1 MDSQEKQI
9 SYTTTKTYETLNE
22 LTEQTKNIWI
32 VLHGI
37 GFLSRYFLKY
47 FDELPPEEHY
57 IIAPQAPSKYY
68 LKNEYRHVGASW
80 LTKENTLLET
90 QNVITYLDAVLEAEK
105 LPEDKQFIL
114 FGFSQGV
121 SIATRWLAK
130 RQLQCDHLVLY
141 AGGIPDEL
149 TANDFHFLKSNKTK
163 VKVLVGNKDEYLTEE
178 RLKEESKKIESLFH
192 GKAEQRIFEGG
203 HELKKELINELVQ

>member
-1 MDSQEKQI
+1 MDSQEKQV
-9 SYTTTKTYETLNE
+9 SYTTTNTYETLNE
-22 LTEQTKNIWI
+22 LTDKTQNIWI

-47 FDELPPEEHY
+47 FDELPPEENY

-80 LTKENTLLET
+80 LTKENTSLET
-90 QNVITYLDAVLEAEK
+90 ENVIAYLDAVLDSEK
-105 LPEDKQFIL
+105 LPEGKQFIL

-130 RQLQCDHLVLY
+130 RQLHCDHLVLY
-141 AGGIPDEL
+141 AGGIPNEL
-149 TANDFHFLKSNKTK
+149 TAHNFHFLQSNKIK
-163 VKVLVGNKDEYLTEE
+163 VTVLVGNKDEYLTED
-178 RLKEESKKIESLFH
+178 RLKEESKKIDSLFH

-203 HELKKELINELVQ
+203 HELKKELINQLI